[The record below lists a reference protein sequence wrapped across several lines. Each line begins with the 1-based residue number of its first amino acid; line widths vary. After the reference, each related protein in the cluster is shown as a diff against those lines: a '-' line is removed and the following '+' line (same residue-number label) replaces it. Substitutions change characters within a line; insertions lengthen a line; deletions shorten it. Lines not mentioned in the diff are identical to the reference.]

1 MPCYHP
7 KVKTLGFPAQN
18 LIKIADF
25 ASYRWISASRYPLV
39 MRKDGRPARD
49 LVVHAPCVG
58 CPRVDAAVRA
68 AAPVVAAVSGRRRLP
83 DRLAGV
89 SVPRAAETV

>member
-1 MPCYHP
+1 M
-7 KVKTLGFPAQN
+7 
-18 LIKIADF
+18 KIADF
-25 ASYRWISASRYPLV
+25 ASHRRLLARRYLLV
-39 MRKDGRPARD
+39 MREDGRPARD

-68 AAPVVAAVSGRRRLP
+68 AAPIVAAVSDRRRLP